1 MWNDPHSIMQY
12 AMVIRFAM
20 ILAIALL
27 GLSVGALTLMLRQ
40 RLFPHGSLAQSPGGS
55 LGGSPGPTML
65 ERH

>member
-12 AMVIRFAM
+12 AMVIRFVM

-40 RLFPHGSLAQSPGGS
+40 WLLPQRSGAGSLAR
-55 LGGSPGPTML
+55 SPGPTML
-65 ERH
+65 EHH